1 MDNNISIRYVPQ
13 REGRPA
19 PVATH
24 YYKGLI
30 RETHFNG
37 NILKVQL
44 YDSDME
50 PGPTCLFTQ
59 KSQAIYLGFFLYP
72 RDHVRIEYRQSS
84 RGFIG
89 MNIDIYGLDND
100 ELEERK
106 QSATFQA
113 TAYIKKWK
121 LIEQGHS
128 EEAAN
133 RIVELQMGS

>member
-1 MDNNISIRYVPQ
+1 MSNNVSVRMVL
-13 REGRPA
+13 EHEKRPA

-24 YYKGLI
+24 YWSGLI
-30 RETHFNG
+30 RESHFNG

-44 YDSDME
+44 YDSDMG
-50 PGPTCLFTQ
+50 PGPSCLFTS
-59 KSQAIYLGFFLYP
+59 KSQAVYLAYYLYP

-89 MNIDIYGLDND
+89 MNIDIYGLDDD

-133 RIVELQMGS
+133 RIIELQMGG